1 MRLVRWLS
9 VLTLP
14 ALALRIVYLL
24 EIRKVLFFD
33 HPVLD
38 ALEYVRWGREVA
50 AGQLL
55 WTELRIHGPLYPFFL
70 GAVFAISPDNYL
82 LVGILQSI
90 VGVASA
96 WIAAMIARELI
107 DGLIAPIVAFC
118 CIAFGWI
125 FVYYDGQWMP
135 TTFIVF
141 FDLLGAWM
149 TLKAWGEGAKY
160 RHALGAGLAFA
171 ASALAWGPGIA
182 FLPVA
187 ALCIAFT
194 RPPALVAYK
203 RAGAC
208 LLAGGALLA
217 PVLARNHYVSGQWT
231 LTQGNAGLNFYIG
244 NNPDADGLPSV
255 RPGLEWESLTQRGLR
270 RDLLADGVTFWMEQ
284 PAVAAR
290 LFGRKSCLLVAN
302 PEVCPSQDIGYFR
315 EASRALSLPWPSSGV
330 LLPLGV
336 VGLLVALG
344 RPAGRRV
351 VALSTPV
358 LTLPVVFTVCARYR
372 LPFEA
377 LSAPLAGLFVAW
389 ISCGGGRFA
398 LRALAGG
405 AAALI
410 AILSF
415 ADPMGAGTARIFRTH
430 DYVARELF
438 YGGRYEEA
446 LDEVQLQRDVDPRDV
461 EVLYDEAVIRLAL
474 GQHLDARFWQRQG
487 VDARTSGYA
496 FWTVVRGAAE
506 HFLRQ
511 GRPGLALGAIRLSMG
526 GERPLEDDYRYIARR
541 LALKSPVLCGLTG
554 EALRQLGRLVE
565 AIECLRLATSYKPP
579 ITDAWVS
586 LGAALGQKG
595 EFAEAAKVTEEATRL
610 APENAQAWFNL
621 ASAYHFLGRKDDAIR
636 AATRA
641 RDLGHAEAEKLLRVL
656 RR

>member
-1 MRLVRWLS
+1 MRLARWLG

-38 ALEYVRWGREVA
+38 ALEYVRWGREIA
-50 AGQLL
+50 AGQIL
-55 WTELRIHGPLYPFFL
+55 WPDLRIHGPLYPFFL

-96 WIAAMIARELI
+96 WVAAMIARELI

-125 FVYYDGQWMP
+125 FVYYDAQWMP

-141 FDLLGAWM
+141 FDLLGAWL

-160 RHALGAGLAFA
+160 RHAIGAGLAFA
-171 ASALAWGPGIA
+171 ASALSWGPGIA

-194 RPPALVAYK
+194 RPPALAAYK
-203 RAGAC
+203 RAGTC
-208 LLAGGALLA
+208 LLAAGALLA
-217 PVLARNHYVSGQWT
+217 PVLAWNHHLSGAWS

-255 RPGLEWESLTQRGLR
+255 RPGLEWERLTQRGLH
-270 RDLLADGVTFWMEQ
+270 RDLAADAISYWGDH
-284 PAVAAR
+284 PAAATR
-290 LFGRKSCLLVAN
+290 LLGRKWCLLVAN

-330 LLPLGV
+330 LIP
-336 VGLLVALG
+336 VGLVGLVAALG
-344 RPAGRRV
+344 RPKGRRV
-351 VALSTPV
+351 GALA
-358 LTLPVVFTVCARYR
+358 LPALLLPIAFTVCARYR

-377 LSAPLAGLFVAW
+377 LSAPAAGLLVAW
-389 ISCGGGRFA
+389 MARGEARLAI
-398 LRALAGG
+398 RAAAG
-405 AAALI
+405 AAAALV

-415 ADPMGAGTARIFRTH
+415 ADPMGAGSARIFRTH
-430 DYVARELF
+430 DYAARELF
-438 YGGRYEEA
+438 HEGRYEEA
-446 LDEVQLQRDVDPRDV
+446 HGEIQLERQANPNDIEVR
-461 EVLYDEAVIRLAL
+461 YDEMAIWIAL
-474 GQHLDARFWQRQG
+474 GRGDKARAIA
-487 VDARTSGYA
+487 VDAGWQTFSA
-496 FWTVVRGAAE
+496 FLDWRAGRAFAT
-506 HFLRQ
+506 HFLAGGHPERVLQ
-511 GRPGLALGAIRLSMG
+511 LIEPPVVLPLLGY
-526 GERPLEDDYRYIARR
+526 DRR
-541 LALKSPVLCGLTG
+541 VRHPVLNALAG
-554 EALRQLGRLVE
+554 EAFRQLGRLDE

-595 EFAEAAKVTEEATRL
+595 EFAESATVSEEAVRL
-610 APENAQAWFNL
+610 APENAQGWYNL
-621 ASAYHFLGRKDDAIR
+621 AVAHHKLGRKDDAIR

-641 RDLGHAEAEKLLRVL
+641 RDLGHADGEKLLQAL